1 MPRPF
6 DLQHA
11 LDALESAEPARSHG
25 RVVELLGQ
33 TLRALI
39 PGAQVG
45 EHVRVLPRG
54 AAPVDAKIVGF
65 RGDEAV
71 LLPLGEVTGVAP
83 DDPVEATGGP
93 LRLRCDAA
101 LRGRVLDG
109 LRRPLDGRPAP
120 RGEPWPLLR
129 PPPDPLRRG
138 RVERPLIT
146 GVRAIDALL
155 TLGEGQRVGLFAG
168 SGVGKTTL
176 LAQLARQT
184 DADMFVFALIG
195 ERGREVRELLDDTLG
210 QDGLERGVVVCATSD
225 APALLRLQ
233 AAFTATAIAEYFR
246 ERGGRVLLLMDS
258 LTRFAR
264 AAREAGLAAGE
275 PPTRRGYPP
284 SVFAELPRLVERAGM
299 GAAGS
304 GSITAIYTV
313 LVEGGDLEEPIA
325 DEVRGLLDGHIVL
338 DRAIAESGRFPAI
351 DVLKSLS
358 RVMPQVTG
366 AEQRE
371 AARALRS
378 HLAVYEARRDL
389 VSLGMYTAGS
399 DPRLDA
405 ALARIDRIEAFLT
418 QPTSEHSP
426 FQRSLAAL
434 RALVGGPG

>member
-1 MPRPF
+1 
-6 DLQHA
+6 
-11 LDALESAEPARSHG
+11 
-25 RVVELLGQ
+25 
-33 TLRALI
+33 
-39 PGAQVG
+39 
-45 EHVRVLPRG
+45 
-54 AAPVDAKIVGF
+54 
-65 RGDEAV
+65 
-71 LLPLGEVTGVAP
+71 
-83 DDPVEATGGP
+83 
-93 LRLRCDAA
+93 
-101 LRGRVLDG
+101 
-109 LRRPLDGRPAP
+109 
-120 RGEPWPLLR
+120 
-129 PPPDPLRRG
+129 
-138 RVERPLIT
+138 
-146 GVRAIDALL
+146 
-155 TLGEGQRVGLFAG
+155 
-168 SGVGKTTL
+168 
-176 LAQLARQT
+176 
-184 DADMFVFALIG
+184 
-195 ERGREVRELLDDTLG
+195 
-210 QDGLERGVVVCATSD
+210 
-225 APALLRLQ
+225 
-233 AAFTATAIAEYFR
+233 
-246 ERGGRVLLLMDS
+246 
-258 LTRFAR
+258 
-264 AAREAGLAAGE
+264 
-275 PPTRRGYPP
+275 
-284 SVFAELPRLVERAGM
+284 M